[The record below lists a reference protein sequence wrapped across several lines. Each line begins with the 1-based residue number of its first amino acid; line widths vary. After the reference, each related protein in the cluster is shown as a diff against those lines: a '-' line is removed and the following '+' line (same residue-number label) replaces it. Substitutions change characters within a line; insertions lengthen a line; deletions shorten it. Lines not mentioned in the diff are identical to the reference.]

1 MSQFFEITRVEVG
14 PRKLTARVHLADD
27 APLMTSDD
35 LEGTARVYYLLP
47 HIVDHVCLGDSS
59 KTFKDVMGNTELAHL
74 LEHTAVELLA
84 QTDIA
89 GDTLSGRTFTVPDD
103 LRAWDIE
110 LVCTDD
116 VLVAGALVSASWL
129 LQWAYTDGS
138 DPKPDVKATVQ
149 GLIAMVESLDT
160 TDEDEY
166 VGEDES
172 ESAEEESEAMDDGE
186 PELEE
191 DEDAEPEAMDDGEPE
206 LEEDEDA
213 AHAEQQNTPAD
224 DLLDSMP
231 EPRILR

>member
-59 KTFKDVMGNTELAHL
+59 KTFKDVMGATELAHL
-74 LEHTAVELLA
+74 LEHTTVELLA

-89 GDTLSGRTFTVPDD
+89 GDTLSGRTFAVADD
-103 LRAWDIE
+103 PRGWDIE
-110 LVCTDD
+110 LTCTDD

-129 LQWAYTDGS
+129 LQWAYTDGA

-149 GLIAMVESLDT
+149 GLINMVESLDAA
-160 TDEDEY
+160 DEDEY
-166 VGEDES
+166 VVEDES
-172 ESAEEESEAMDDGE
+172 ESAEEELEAVDDE
-186 PELEE
+186 ESELEE
-191 DEDAEPEAMDDGEPE
+191 DEEAEF
-206 LEEDEDA
+206 
-213 AHAEQQNTPAD
+213 AEQQNTSAD

-231 EPRILR
+231 APRVLR